1 MQENARLAME
11 AKIECLTS
19 GIQKQTGTKS
29 SRRLEAAISSMKAL
43 ERQAAIM
50 QSPVVQRTASSRAFQ
65 DARKAPQREDGLDSM
80 RQRLAEMERR
90 ARERTRLQS
99 LQQQQQQR
107 QQQQPDDSATEN
119 RADVTQSADMKAA
132 KEEMLSVLCANGVS
146 LKELE
151 VAASALKRVVDQADE
166 DASGLSEAT
175 VMLGAAQTRMR
186 RLQGPGTSLKTGA
199 V

>member
-65 DARKAPQREDGLDSM
+65 DARKADGLDSM

-99 LQQQQQQR
+99 LQQQQQQ
-107 QQQQPDDSATEN
+107 QPDDSATEN
-119 RADVTQSADMKAA
+119 RADVTQSAEMKAA

-175 VMLGAAQTRMR
+175 VMLGAAQTQMR